1 MNKKFSTLVAS
12 MLLATT
18 VGTSYAQTQTVYT
31 KATAPSLEA
40 VSKVTDGRAYQ
51 LSDGYNVLVMQKVK
65 DLQGGGFHYELA
77 FVPYFQANIG
87 ESLWT
92 VEKDSNVDK
101 SRTAFI
107 FRNLAHHLTLSFDP
121 AKAQDYKGGARTASH
136 LGGKDVSWTWMLDEA
151 GENLTIARTPETYIH
166 ADSIMTLLPASD
178 GSGKVAAVKYATK
191 DVQERVD
198 FFRIK
203 PVVAGPVWLSKYD
216 LNSKLQTQAD
226 DKVAFAFAKG
236 VSDGMPNKWV
246 EQEYEAVD
254 PKPGTLSYGEVADAY
269 EAYEKAYAVYE
280 SKVKLVDAA
289 LEALN
294 DQKEDYAVTAKM
306 LKEEK
311 GNYNEL
317 VKQLQEI
324 SVSLRGHR
332 YDLEDLNKR
341 LQSIDESI
349 KNNANINDDLKKKIE
364 DLHTTLVH
372 AVDALEEAQALVDT
386 RNDEL
391 SAANEEVMA
400 ATEAWSVALSKKNV
414 AYQKDLLAKKYFDAV
429 KTNTDNKF
437 DLVTLSLFNTVYLD
451 DTKSWND
458 FFALVD
464 IATESD
470 KELFFELAK
479 ELYDNA
485 KTAGIDET
493 VAITSDINDV
503 NTGLGKVTN
512 DYVTSVNDTYK
523 VTEQDAEDA
532 DSELE
537 KCTVAVNES
546 VANKAD
552 AEEALKT
559 AKAKEEKARTE
570 YITVRNSIIHNNEL
584 DKDLLALLNKLEDQ
598 KSELEVTI
606 SDEESKEATL
616 RKSCTTSIDRIL
628 ALSQDLEFDK
638 GDVIYHMHKWALADR
653 AAAKAARTAQGL
665 YAVYANLNAV
675 KTPYWLSLKA
685 DNGQYLMVDTAYL
698 SDEVAGQN
706 HLTFNTREYKKF
718 ENPNAPLAAR
728 DINGRFNFRFLYF
741 PTQDSLRIE
750 ADGYNQKD
758 VTTTY
763 WKDRAD
769 SEIRYKASYA
779 PGFEQN
785 LVKVAV
791 LGNHRE
797 VTVGSSEYIKRPNAL
812 EWTINDRIGLSLAG
826 PVNVINV
833 PAGLYYL
840 DIVKANTQENGARL
854 MLDVDNYS
862 LTKVTPADQGK
873 MDFAHLPAAK
883 WYVEATPTDFGGY
896 PNIYNMET
904 GEKLNLGAYTVE
916 EKDGKY
922 YVTISQYI
930 YQGSVEEKNDTFVL
944 SVAPESEEGYYR
956 TATGDPRAL
965 FTLGYLNISSGLNVE
980 VGNKTINNDSVL
992 VVSADSEDKF
1002 RLHRIGD
1009 NKEYGYGNS
1018 LERGLYQI
1026 SLYNPNKLNQHN
1038 KYVQITNVDGTE
1050 MMVVSNAA
1058 SATNFY
1064 LKEVND
1070 VDGTHYYA
1078 LINAAWDKKAGV
1090 VDATGLIKAEDIT
1103 AETRTSAFALV
1114 VDSTRYY
1121 REFTKEELGE
1131 KNILKFYRTRSTDKE
1146 YLYASE
1152 AAELNLL
1159 AVEGKGDNAEALA
1172 EMTVIPT
1179 TETGVL
1185 MPQYFIARNVT
1196 EQKGSVKW
1204 CGEDHTSLADSL
1216 SCDHTHVTP
1225 DTLFG
1230 NFLVNLKIDAKY
1242 NKYNRENK
1250 YTRLAFLKGY
1260 VVKEEGTMPGT
1271 GNYTKLFVDGKQVTI
1286 AENKHNA
1293 AKFEFRLIND
1303 DEAQD
1308 FLIESES
1315 WKNDNAFAGAARPM
1329 TEGGWLKVQNGVPV
1343 IVKDNFENFDASS
1356 ADIYNVE
1363 SSEGS
1368 SVANE
1373 DITTSTIA
1381 VIGGNGTVTVKG
1393 AEGKKVVINNVL
1405 GQVVVN
1411 TVITSSEATIA
1422 VPAGVVYVTVE
1433 GEAAVPAIVK

>member
-1 MNKKFSTLVAS
+1 MNKKFSTLVAG

-18 VGTSYAQTQTVYT
+18 VGTGYAQTQDVYT
-31 KATAPSLEA
+31 KATAPSIEA

-77 FVPYFQANIG
+77 FIPYFQANIG

-121 AKAQDYKGGARTASH
+121 AKAQDYKGGVRTASH

-236 VSDGMPNKWV
+236 VSEGMPNKWV

-254 PKPGTLSYGEVADAY
+254 AKPGTLSYGEVTDAY

-280 SKVKLVDAA
+280 AKVKQVDAA

-294 DQKEDYAVTAKM
+294 SQKEDYAVTAKM
-306 LKEEK
+306 LKDEQ
-311 GNYNEL
+311 GNYNDL
-317 VKQLQEI
+317 VKQLQTV
-324 SVSLRGHR
+324 SVSLRGHQ
-332 YDLEDLNKR
+332 YELKDLNKR
-341 LQSIDESI
+341 LQSIEESI
-349 KNNANINDDLKKKIE
+349 KNNANINDEQKKKIE
-364 DLHTTLVH
+364 GLHTDLVH
-372 AVDALEEAQALVDT
+372 AVDALEEAQALVNT
-386 RNDEL
+386 RNDEYD
-391 SAANEEVMA
+391 AANRDVMA
-400 ATEAWSVALSKKNV
+400 ATEAWSLALSEKNV
-414 AYQKDLLAKKYFDAV
+414 AYQKDELAKTYYSTV
-429 KTNTDNKF
+429 KSTSSLNS
-437 DLVTLSLFNTVYLD
+437 VELSLFNTAYLD
-451 DTKSWND
+451 DTKAWND
-458 FFALVD
+458 FLAIVG
-464 IATESD
+464 ITTESD
-470 KELFFELAK
+470 RELFLEFAK
-479 ELYDNA
+479 GLYDSAMN
-485 KTAGIDET
+485 AGIQ
-493 VAITSDINDV
+493 ATSSIRSNINSTDA
-503 NTGLGKVTN
+503 GLGKVTN
-512 DYVTSVNDTYK
+512 DYVTSINEAYEAA
-523 VTEQDAEDA
+523 EQKAEDA
-532 DSELE
+532 DTELV
-537 KCTVAVNES
+537 KCTTAVNES
-546 VANKAD
+546 VAKKAE
-552 AEEALKT
+552 AEEALKEAKT
-559 AKAKEEKARTE
+559 AESKARTA
-570 YITVRNSIIHNNEL
+570 YITVKNSIIHNNEL
-584 DKDLLALLNKLEDQ
+584 DKDLLALLNRLEDQ
-598 KSELEVTI
+598 KSELEATI
-606 SDEESKEATL
+606 AEEESQEATL
-616 RKSCTTSIDRIL
+616 RKACTTSIDRIL

-665 YAVYANLNAV
+665 YAVYTNLNAV

-685 DNGQYLMVDTAYL
+685 DNGKYLMVDTAYL

-758 VTTTY
+758 VTTAN
-763 WKDRAD
+763 WKDRDD
-769 SEIRYKASYA
+769 SEIRYRASFA

-791 LGNHRE
+791 LGKHRE

-854 MLDVDNYS
+854 MLDVDGYS

-873 MDFAHLPAAK
+873 MDFAHMPAAK
-883 WYVEATPTDFGGY
+883 WYVGSTPTDFGGY

-930 YQGSVEEKNDTFVL
+930 YQGYVEEKNDTFVL

-956 TATGDPRAL
+956 TATEDPRAL
-965 FTLGYLNISSGLNVE
+965 FTLNYLNISSGLNVE
-980 VGNKTINNDSVL
+980 VGDKTINNDSVL
-992 VVSADSEDKF
+992 VVSANSVDKF
-1002 RLHRIGD
+1002 RLHRVG
-1009 NKEYGYGNS
+1009 NNQEYGYGNS

-1026 SLYNPNKLNQHN
+1026 SLYNPNKLNKHN

-1050 MMVVSNAA
+1050 MMVVSDAA

-1078 LINAAWDKKAGV
+1078 LIDAAWDKKAGV

-1103 AETRTSAFALV
+1103 AETRTSSFALV

-1121 REFTKEELGE
+1121 REFTKDELGE
-1131 KNILKFYRTRSTDKE
+1131 KNMLKFYRTRSTDKE

-1152 AAELNLL
+1152 ATDLNLL
-1159 AVEGKGDNAEALA
+1159 AVEGKGDNADALA

-1179 TETGVL
+1179 TEAGVL
-1185 MPQYFIARNVT
+1185 MPQYFIGRNVT

-1204 CGEDHTSLADSL
+1204 CGEDHASLADSL
-1216 SCDHTHVTP
+1216 ACVHTHVTP
-1225 DTLFG
+1225 DTIFG

-1242 NKYNRENK
+1242 NKYDWENK

-1381 VIGGNGTVTVKG
+1381 VIGGKGTVTVKG

-1433 GEAAVPAIVK
+1433 GETAVPAIVK

>member
-1 MNKKFSTLVAS
+1 MNKKFSTLVAG

-18 VGTSYAQTQTVYT
+18 VGTGYAQTQDVYT
-31 KATAPSLEA
+31 KATAPSIEA

-77 FVPYFQANIG
+77 FIPYFQANIG

-121 AKAQDYKGGARTASH
+121 AKAQDYKGGVRTASH

-236 VSDGMPNKWV
+236 VSEGMPNKWV

-254 PKPGTLSYGEVADAY
+254 AKPGTLSYGEVADAY

-280 SKVKLVDAA
+280 AKVKQVDAA

-294 DQKEDYAVTAKM
+294 SQKEDYAVTAKM
-306 LKEEK
+306 LRDEQ
-311 GNYNEL
+311 GNYNDL
-317 VKQLQEI
+317 VKQLQTV
-324 SVSLRGHR
+324 SVSLRGHQ
-332 YDLEDLNKR
+332 YELKDLNKR
-341 LQSIDESI
+341 LQSIEESI
-349 KNNANINDDLKKKIE
+349 KNNANINDEQKKKIE
-364 DLHTTLVH
+364 GLHTDLVH
-372 AVDALEEAQALVDT
+372 AVDALEEAQALVNT
-386 RNDEL
+386 RNDEYD
-391 SAANEEVMA
+391 AANRDVMA
-400 ATEAWSVALSKKNV
+400 ATEAWSLALSEKNV
-414 AYQKDLLAKKYFDAV
+414 AYQKDELAKTYYSTV
-429 KTNTDNKF
+429 KSTSSLNSVK
-437 DLVTLSLFNTVYLD
+437 LSLFNTAYLD
-451 DTKSWND
+451 DTKAWND
-458 FFALVD
+458 FLAIVG
-464 IATESD
+464 ITTESD
-470 KELFFELAK
+470 RELFLEFAK
-479 ELYDNA
+479 GLYDRAMN
-485 KTAGIDET
+485 AGIQ
-493 VAITSDINDV
+493 ATSSIRSNINSTDA
-503 NTGLGKVTN
+503 GLGKVTN
-512 DYVTSVNDTYK
+512 DYVTSINEAYEAAEQKAEEADT
-523 VTEQDAEDA
+523 
-532 DSELE
+532 ELVE
-537 KCTVAVNES
+537 CTTAVNES
-546 VANKAD
+546 VAKKAE
-552 AEEALKT
+552 AEEALKEAKT
-559 AKAKEEKARTE
+559 AESKARTA
-570 YITVRNSIIHNNEL
+570 YITVKNSIIHNNEL
-584 DKDLLALLNKLEDQ
+584 DKDLLALLNRLEGQ
-598 KSELEVTI
+598 KSELEATI
-606 SDEESKEATL
+606 AEEESQEATL
-616 RKSCTTSIDRIL
+616 RKACTNSIDRIL

-665 YAVYANLNAV
+665 YAVYTNLNAV

-758 VTTTY
+758 VTTAN
-763 WKDRAD
+763 WKDRDD
-769 SEIRYKASYA
+769 SEIRYRASFA

-791 LGNHRE
+791 LGKHRE

-854 MLDVDNYS
+854 MLDVDGYS

-873 MDFAHLPAAK
+873 MDFTHMPAAK
-883 WYVEATPTDFGGY
+883 WYVGSTPTDFGGY

-930 YQGSVEEKNDTFVL
+930 YQGYVEEKNDTFVL

-956 TATGDPRAL
+956 TATEDPRAL
-965 FTLGYLNISSGLNVE
+965 FTLNYLNISSGLNVE
-980 VGNKTINNDSVL
+980 VGDKTINNDSVL
-992 VVSADSEDKF
+992 VVSANSEDKF
-1002 RLHRIGD
+1002 RLHRVG
-1009 NKEYGYGNS
+1009 NNQEYGYGNS

-1026 SLYNPNKLNQHN
+1026 SLYNPNKLNKHN

-1050 MMVVSNAA
+1050 MMVVSDAA

-1078 LINAAWDKKAGV
+1078 LIDAAWDKKAGV

-1103 AETRTSAFALV
+1103 AETRTSSFALV

-1121 REFTKEELGE
+1121 REFTKDELGE
-1131 KNILKFYRTRSTDKE
+1131 KNMLKFYRTRSTDKE

-1152 AAELNLL
+1152 ATDLNLL
-1159 AVEGKGDNAEALA
+1159 AVEGKGDNADALA

-1179 TETGVL
+1179 TEAGVL
-1185 MPQYFIARNVT
+1185 MPQYFIGRNVT

-1204 CGEDHTSLADSL
+1204 CGEDHASLADSL
-1216 SCDHTHVTP
+1216 ACVHTHVTP
-1225 DTLFG
+1225 DTIFG

-1242 NKYNRENK
+1242 NKYDWENK

-1315 WKNDNAFAGAARPM
+1315 WKNDNAFAGAVRPM

-1381 VIGGNGTVTVKG
+1381 VIGGKGTVTVKG

>member
-121 AKAQDYKGGARTASH
+121 AKAQDYKGGAWTASH

-280 SKVKLVDAA
+280 AKVKLVDAA

-306 LKEEK
+306 LKDEQA
-311 GNYNEL
+311 NYNDL
-317 VKQLQEI
+317 VKQLQTVN
-324 SVSLRGHR
+324 VSLRGHQ
-332 YDLEDLNKR
+332 YDLKDLTKR
-341 LQSIDESI
+341 LQSIEESI
-349 KNNANINDDLKKKIE
+349 KNNAKISDAEKQKIE
-364 DLHTTLVH
+364 GLLRDLVH
-372 AVDALEEAQALVDT
+372 AEDALSDAKEVVSNYET
-386 RNDEL
+386 EL
-391 SAANEEVMA
+391 MTAKGGVLD
-400 ATEAWSVALSKKNV
+400 ATTDVQTASTEQSVAVQKKN
-414 AYQKDLLAKKYFDAV
+414 LADAF
-429 KTNTDNKF
+429 KGLQDADNVDIAALTF
-437 DLVTLSLFNTVYLD
+437 DLFNKEYLD
-451 DTKSWND
+451 DSKAWNTI
-458 FFALVD
+458 FAA
-464 IATESD
+464 ATIESESD
-470 KELFFELAK
+470 KELFMSFAK
-479 ELYDNA
+479 ELYAKVIADNA
-485 KTAGIDET
+485 GADAWTLNQTECKTVTANYITDVVDEALT
-493 VAITSDINDV
+493 QAEAALADAKQT
-503 NTGLGKVTN
+503 LQ
-512 DYVTSVNDTYK
+512 
-523 VTEQDAEDA
+523 EAEDKVA
-532 DSELE
+532 KLE
-537 KCTVAVNES
+537 TK
-546 VANKAD
+546 KAD
-552 AEEALKT
+552 AEENLEAVKT
-559 AKAKEEKARTE
+559 AESKARTA
-570 YITVRNSIIHNNEL
+570 YITVKNNIIHSDEL
-584 DKDLLALLNKLEDQ
+584 DKDLLALQNHLEEQ
-598 KSELEVTI
+598 KSELVATI
-606 SDEESKEATL
+606 EKEENEEATL

-653 AAAKAARTAQGL
+653 VAAKAARTAQGL

-685 DNGQYLMVDTAYL
+685 DDGKYLMVDTAYL
-698 SDEVAGQN
+698 SEEVAGIN

-812 EWTINDRIGLSLAG
+812 QLTINDRIGLSLAG

-833 PAGLYYL
+833 PTGLYYL

-1242 NKYNRENK
+1242 NKYNWENK

-1315 WKNDNAFAGAARPM
+1315 WMNDNAFAGNARPM

-1373 DITTSTIA
+1373 DITTSTITVIASNGA
-1381 VIGGNGTVTVKG
+1381 VIVKG

-1405 GQVVVN
+1405 GQTIAN
-1411 TVITSSEATIA
+1411 TVVTSSEATIA
-1422 VPAGVVYVTVE
+1422 VPAGVVYVKVE

>member
-1 MNKKFSTLVAS
+1 MNKKFSTLVAG

-18 VGTSYAQTQTVYT
+18 VGTGYAQTQDVYT
-31 KATAPSLEA
+31 KATAPSIEA

-77 FVPYFQANIG
+77 FIPYFQANIG

-121 AKAQDYKGGARTASH
+121 AKAQDYKGGVRTASH

-236 VSDGMPNKWV
+236 VSEGMPNKWV

-254 PKPGTLSYGEVADAY
+254 AKPGTLSYGEVADAY

-280 SKVKLVDAA
+280 AKVKQVDAA

-294 DQKEDYAVTAKM
+294 SQKEDYAVTAKM
-306 LKEEK
+306 LKDEQ
-311 GNYNEL
+311 GNYNDL
-317 VKQLQEI
+317 VKQLQTV
-324 SVSLRGHR
+324 SVSLRGHQ
-332 YDLEDLNKR
+332 YELKDLNKK
-341 LQSIDESI
+341 LQSIEESI
-349 KNNANINDDLKKKIE
+349 KNNANINDEQKKKIE
-364 DLHTTLVH
+364 GLHTDLVH
-372 AVDALEEAQALVDT
+372 AVDALEEAQALVNT
-386 RNDEL
+386 RNDEYD
-391 SAANEEVMA
+391 AANRDVMA
-400 ATEAWSVALSKKNV
+400 ATEAWSLALSKKNV
-414 AYQKDLLAKKYFDAV
+414 AYQKDELAKTYYSTV
-429 KTNTDNKF
+429 KSTSSLNS
-437 DLVTLSLFNTVYLD
+437 VELSLFNTAYLD
-451 DTKSWND
+451 DTKAWND
-458 FFALVD
+458 FLAIVG
-464 IATESD
+464 ITTESD
-470 KELFFELAK
+470 RELFLEFAK
-479 ELYDNA
+479 GLYDSAMN
-485 KTAGIDET
+485 AGIQ
-493 VAITSDINDV
+493 ATSSIRSNINSTDA
-503 NTGLGKVTN
+503 GLGKVTN
-512 DYVTSVNDTYK
+512 DYVTSINEAYEAA
-523 VTEQDAEDA
+523 EQKAEDA
-532 DSELE
+532 DTELV
-537 KCTVAVNES
+537 KCTTAVNES
-546 VANKAD
+546 VAKKAE
-552 AEEALKT
+552 AEEALKEAKT
-559 AKAKEEKARTE
+559 AESKARTA
-570 YITVRNSIIHNNEL
+570 YITVKNSIIHNNEL
-584 DKDLLALLNKLEDQ
+584 DKDLLALLNRLEDQ
-598 KSELEVTI
+598 KSELEATI
-606 SDEESKEATL
+606 AEEESQEATL
-616 RKSCTTSIDRIL
+616 RKACTTSIDRIL

-665 YAVYANLNAV
+665 YAVYTNLNAV

-685 DNGQYLMVDTAYL
+685 DNGKYLMVDTAYL

-758 VTTTY
+758 VTTAN
-763 WKDRAD
+763 WKDRDD
-769 SEIRYKASYA
+769 SEIRYRASFA

-791 LGNHRE
+791 LGKHRE

-854 MLDVDNYS
+854 MLDVDGYS

-873 MDFAHLPAAK
+873 MDFTHMPAAK
-883 WYVEATPTDFGGY
+883 WYVGSTPTDFGGY

-922 YVTISQYI
+922 YVTIRQYI
-930 YQGSVEEKNDTFVL
+930 YQGYVEEKNDTFVL

-956 TATGDPRAL
+956 TATEDPRAL
-965 FTLGYLNISSGLNVE
+965 FTLNYLNISSGLNVE
-980 VGNKTINNDSVL
+980 VGDKTINNDSVL
-992 VVSADSEDKF
+992 VVSANSVDKF
-1002 RLHRIGD
+1002 RLHRVG
-1009 NKEYGYGNS
+1009 NNQEYGYGNS

-1026 SLYNPNKLNQHN
+1026 SLYNPNKLNKHN

-1050 MMVVSNAA
+1050 MMVVSDAA

-1078 LINAAWDKKAGV
+1078 LIDAAWDKKAGV

-1103 AETRTSAFALV
+1103 AETRTSSFALV

-1121 REFTKEELGE
+1121 REFTKDELGE
-1131 KNILKFYRTRSTDKE
+1131 KNMLKFYRTRSTDKE

-1152 AAELNLL
+1152 ATDLNLL
-1159 AVEGKGDNAEALA
+1159 AVEGKGDNADALA

-1185 MPQYFIARNVT
+1185 MPQYFIGRNVT

-1204 CGEDHTSLADSL
+1204 CGEDHASLADSL
-1216 SCDHTHVTP
+1216 ACVHTHVTP
-1225 DTLFG
+1225 DTIFG

-1242 NKYNRENK
+1242 NKYDWENK

-1381 VIGGNGTVTVKG
+1381 VIGGKGTVTVKG

-1433 GEAAVPAIVK
+1433 GETAVPAIVK

>member
-280 SKVKLVDAA
+280 AKVKLVDAA

-306 LKEEK
+306 LKDEQA
-311 GNYNEL
+311 NYNDL
-317 VKQLQEI
+317 VKQLQTV
-324 SVSLRGHR
+324 SVSLRGHQ
-332 YDLEDLNKR
+332 YDLKDLTKR
-341 LQSIDESI
+341 LQSIEESI
-349 KNNANINDDLKKKIE
+349 KNNAKISDAEKQKIE
-364 DLHTTLVH
+364 KLLRDLVH
-372 AVDALEEAQALVDT
+372 AEDALSDA
-386 RNDEL
+386 
-391 SAANEEVMA
+391 EEVVSNYEAELMTAKGKVLEVTTDVQA
-400 ATEAWSVALSKKNV
+400 ASTEQSVAEQKK
-414 AYQKDLLAKKYFDAV
+414 KLADAF
-429 KTNTDNKF
+429 KGLQDADNADIKALTF
-437 DLVTLSLFNTVYLD
+437 DLFNKEYLD
-451 DTKSWND
+451 DSKAWNTI
-458 FFALVD
+458 FAA
-464 IATESD
+464 ATIESESD
-470 KELFFELAK
+470 KELFMSFAK
-479 ELYDNA
+479 ELYAKVIADNA
-485 KTAGIDET
+485 GADAWTLNQTVCKTVTANYITDVVDEALT
-493 VAITSDINDV
+493 QADAALAENKQVLQEAENKVA
-503 NTGLGKVTN
+503 
-512 DYVTSVNDTYK
+512 
-523 VTEQDAEDA
+523 
-532 DSELE
+532 ELE
-537 KCTVAVNES
+537 TK
-546 VANKAD
+546 KAD
-552 AEEALKT
+552 AEEALEAAKT
-559 AKAKEEKARTE
+559 TESKARTA
-570 YITVRNSIIHNNEL
+570 YITVKNNIIHSDEL
-584 DKDLLALLNKLEDQ
+584 DKDLLALQNRLEEQ
-598 KSELEVTI
+598 KSELVATI
-606 SDEESKEATL
+606 EKEENEEATL

-812 EWTINDRIGLSLAG
+812 QLTINDRIGLSLAG

-965 FTLGYLNISSGLNVE
+965 FISSGLNVE

-1159 AVEGKGDNAEALA
+1159 AVEGKGDNADALA

-1242 NKYNRENK
+1242 NKYNWENK

-1315 WKNDNAFAGAARPM
+1315 WMNDNAFAGNARPM

-1405 GQVVVN
+1405 GQVVIN

>member
-1 MNKKFSTLVAS
+1 MNKKFSTLVAG

-18 VGTSYAQTQTVYT
+18 VGTGYAQTQDVYT
-31 KATAPSLEA
+31 KATAPSIEA

-77 FVPYFQANIG
+77 FIPYFQANIG

-121 AKAQDYKGGARTASH
+121 AKAQDYKGGVRTASH

-236 VSDGMPNKWV
+236 VSEGMPNKWV

-254 PKPGTLSYGEVADAY
+254 AKPGTLSYGEVADAY

-280 SKVKLVDAA
+280 AKVKQVDAA

-294 DQKEDYAVTAKM
+294 SQKEDYAVTAKM
-306 LKEEK
+306 LKDEQ
-311 GNYNEL
+311 GNYNDL
-317 VKQLQEI
+317 VKQLQTV
-324 SVSLRGHR
+324 SVSLRGHQ
-332 YDLEDLNKR
+332 YELKDLNKR
-341 LQSIDESI
+341 LQSIEESI
-349 KNNANINDDLKKKIE
+349 KNNANINDEQKKKIE
-364 DLHTTLVH
+364 GLHTDLVH
-372 AVDALEEAQALVDT
+372 AVDALEEAQALVNT
-386 RNDEL
+386 RNDEYD
-391 SAANEEVMA
+391 AANRDVMA
-400 ATEAWSVALSKKNV
+400 ATEAWSLALSEKNV
-414 AYQKDLLAKKYFDAV
+414 AYQKDELAKTYYSTV
-429 KTNTDNKF
+429 KSTSSLNSVK
-437 DLVTLSLFNTVYLD
+437 LSLFNTAYLD
-451 DTKSWND
+451 DTKAWND
-458 FFALVD
+458 FLAIVG
-464 IATESD
+464 ITTESD
-470 KELFFELAK
+470 RELFLEFAK
-479 ELYDNA
+479 GLYDRAMN
-485 KTAGIDET
+485 AGIQ
-493 VAITSDINDV
+493 ATSSIRSNINSTDA
-503 NTGLGKVTN
+503 GLGKVTN
-512 DYVTSVNDTYK
+512 DYVTSINEAYEAAEQKAEEADT
-523 VTEQDAEDA
+523 
-532 DSELE
+532 ELVE
-537 KCTVAVNES
+537 CTTAVNES
-546 VANKAD
+546 VAKKAE
-552 AEEALKT
+552 AEEALKEAKT
-559 AKAKEEKARTE
+559 AESKARTA
-570 YITVRNSIIHNNEL
+570 YITVKNSIIHNNEL
-584 DKDLLALLNKLEDQ
+584 DKDLLALLNRLEGQ
-598 KSELEVTI
+598 KSELEATI
-606 SDEESKEATL
+606 AEEESQEATL
-616 RKSCTTSIDRIL
+616 RKACTNSIDRIL

-665 YAVYANLNAV
+665 YAVYTNLNAV

-758 VTTTY
+758 VTTAN
-763 WKDRAD
+763 WKDRDD
-769 SEIRYKASYA
+769 SEIRYRASFA

-791 LGNHRE
+791 LGKHRE

-854 MLDVDNYS
+854 MLDVDGYS

-873 MDFAHLPAAK
+873 MDFAHMPAAK
-883 WYVEATPTDFGGY
+883 WYVGSTPTDFGGY

-930 YQGSVEEKNDTFVL
+930 YQGYVEEKNDTFVL

-956 TATGDPRAL
+956 TATEDPRAL
-965 FTLGYLNISSGLNVE
+965 FTLNYLNISSGLNVE
-980 VGNKTINNDSVL
+980 VGDKTINNDSVL
-992 VVSADSEDKF
+992 VVSANSVDKF
-1002 RLHRIGD
+1002 RLHRVG
-1009 NKEYGYGNS
+1009 NNREYGYGNS

-1026 SLYNPNKLNQHN
+1026 SLYNPNKLNKHN

-1050 MMVVSNAA
+1050 MMVVSDAA

-1078 LINAAWDKKAGV
+1078 LIDAAWDKKAGV

-1103 AETRTSAFALV
+1103 AETRTSSFALV

-1121 REFTKEELGE
+1121 REFTKDELGE
-1131 KNILKFYRTRSTDKE
+1131 KNMLKFYRTRSTDKE

-1152 AAELNLL
+1152 ATDLNLL
-1159 AVEGKGDNAEALA
+1159 AVEGKGDNADALA

-1185 MPQYFIARNVT
+1185 MPQYFIGRNVT

-1204 CGEDHTSLADSL
+1204 CGEDHASLADSL
-1216 SCDHTHVTP
+1216 ACVHTHVTP
-1225 DTLFG
+1225 DTIFG

-1242 NKYNRENK
+1242 NKYDWENK

-1381 VIGGNGTVTVKG
+1381 VIGGKGKVTVKG

-1433 GEAAVPAIVK
+1433 GETAVPAIVK

>member
-1 MNKKFSTLVAS
+1 MNKKFSTLVAG

-18 VGTSYAQTQTVYT
+18 VGTGYAQTQDVYT
-31 KATAPSLEA
+31 KATAPSIEA

-77 FVPYFQANIG
+77 FIPYFQANIG

-121 AKAQDYKGGARTASH
+121 AKAQDYKGGVRTASH

-236 VSDGMPNKWV
+236 VSEGMPNKWV

-254 PKPGTLSYGEVADAY
+254 AKPGTLSYGEVADAY

-280 SKVKLVDAA
+280 AKVKQVDAA

-294 DQKEDYAVTAKM
+294 SQKEDYAVTAKM
-306 LKEEK
+306 LKDEQ
-311 GNYNEL
+311 GNYNDL
-317 VKQLQEI
+317 VKQLQTV
-324 SVSLRGHR
+324 SVSLRGHQ
-332 YDLEDLNKR
+332 YELKDLNKR
-341 LQSIDESI
+341 LQSIEESI
-349 KNNANINDDLKKKIE
+349 KNNANINDEQKKKIE
-364 DLHTTLVH
+364 GLHTDLVH
-372 AVDALEEAQALVDT
+372 AVDALEEAQALVNT
-386 RNDEL
+386 RNDEYD
-391 SAANEEVMA
+391 AANRDVMA
-400 ATEAWSVALSKKNV
+400 ATEAWSLALSEKNV
-414 AYQKDLLAKKYFDAV
+414 AYQKDELAKTYYSTV
-429 KTNTDNKF
+429 KSTSSLNSVK
-437 DLVTLSLFNTVYLD
+437 LSLFNTAYLD
-451 DTKSWND
+451 DTKAWND
-458 FFALVD
+458 FLAIVG
-464 IATESD
+464 ITTESD
-470 KELFFELAK
+470 RELFLEFAK
-479 ELYDNA
+479 GLYDRAMN
-485 KTAGIDET
+485 AGIQ
-493 VAITSDINDV
+493 ATSSIRSNINSTDA
-503 NTGLGKVTN
+503 GLGKVTN
-512 DYVTSVNDTYK
+512 DYVTSINEAYEAAEQKAEEADT
-523 VTEQDAEDA
+523 
-532 DSELE
+532 ELVE
-537 KCTVAVNES
+537 CTTAVNES
-546 VANKAD
+546 VAKKAE
-552 AEEALKT
+552 AEEALKEAKT
-559 AKAKEEKARTE
+559 AESKARTA
-570 YITVRNSIIHNNEL
+570 YITVKNSIIHNNEL
-584 DKDLLALLNKLEDQ
+584 DKDLLALLNRLEGQ
-598 KSELEVTI
+598 KSELEATI
-606 SDEESKEATL
+606 AEEESQEATL
-616 RKSCTTSIDRIL
+616 RKACTNSIDRIL

-665 YAVYANLNAV
+665 YAVYTNLNAV

-758 VTTTY
+758 VTTAN
-763 WKDRAD
+763 WKDRDD
-769 SEIRYKASYA
+769 SEIRYRASFA

-791 LGNHRE
+791 LGKHRE

-812 EWTINDRIGLSLAG
+812 QWTINDRIGLSLAG

-854 MLDVDNYS
+854 MLDVDGYS

-873 MDFAHLPAAK
+873 MDFAHMPAAK
-883 WYVEATPTDFGGY
+883 WYVGSTPTDFGGY

-930 YQGSVEEKNDTFVL
+930 YQGYVEEKNDTFVL

-956 TATGDPRAL
+956 TATEDPRAL
-965 FTLGYLNISSGLNVE
+965 FTLNYLNISSGLNVE
-980 VGNKTINNDSVL
+980 VGDMPINNDYVL
-992 VVSADSEDKF
+992 VVSANSVDKF
-1002 RLHRIGD
+1002 RLHRVG
-1009 NKEYGYGNS
+1009 NNREYGYGNS

-1026 SLYNPNKLNQHN
+1026 SLYNPNKLNKHN

-1050 MMVVSNAA
+1050 MMVVSDAA

-1078 LINAAWDKKAGV
+1078 LIDAAWDKKAGV

-1103 AETRTSAFALV
+1103 AETRTSSFALV

-1121 REFTKEELGE
+1121 REFTKDELGE
-1131 KNILKFYRTRSTDKE
+1131 KNMLKFYRTRSTDKE

-1152 AAELNLL
+1152 ATDLNLL
-1159 AVEGKGDNAEALA
+1159 AVEGKGDNADALA

-1185 MPQYFIARNVT
+1185 MPQYFIGRNVT

-1204 CGEDHTSLADSL
+1204 CGEDHASLADSL
-1216 SCDHTHVTP
+1216 ACVHTHVTP
-1225 DTLFG
+1225 DTIFG

-1242 NKYNRENK
+1242 NKYDWENK

-1381 VIGGNGTVTVKG
+1381 VIGGKGTVTVKG

-1433 GEAAVPAIVK
+1433 GETAVPAIVK

>member
-1 MNKKFSTLVAS
+1 MNKKFSTLVAG

-18 VGTSYAQTQTVYT
+18 VGTGYAQTQDVYT
-31 KATAPSLEA
+31 KATAPSIEA

-77 FVPYFQANIG
+77 FIPYFQANIG

-121 AKAQDYKGGARTASH
+121 AKAQDYKGGVRTASH

-236 VSDGMPNKWV
+236 VSEGMPNKWV

-254 PKPGTLSYGEVADAY
+254 AKPGTLSYGEVADAY

-280 SKVKLVDAA
+280 AKVKQVDAA

-294 DQKEDYAVTAKM
+294 SQKEDYAVTAKM
-306 LKEEK
+306 LKDEQ
-311 GNYNEL
+311 GNYNDL
-317 VKQLQEI
+317 VKQLQTV
-324 SVSLRGHR
+324 SVSLRGHQ
-332 YDLEDLNKR
+332 YELKDLNKR
-341 LQSIDESI
+341 LQSIEESI
-349 KNNANINDDLKKKIE
+349 KNNANINDEQKKKIE
-364 DLHTTLVH
+364 GLHTDLVH
-372 AVDALEEAQALVDT
+372 AVDALEEAQALVNT
-386 RNDEL
+386 RNDEYD
-391 SAANEEVMA
+391 AANRDVMA
-400 ATEAWSVALSKKNV
+400 ATEAWSLALSEKNV
-414 AYQKDLLAKKYFDAV
+414 AYQKDELAKTYYSTV
-429 KTNTDNKF
+429 KSTSSLNSVK
-437 DLVTLSLFNTVYLD
+437 LSLFNTAYLD
-451 DTKSWND
+451 DTKAWND
-458 FFALVD
+458 FLAIVG
-464 IATESD
+464 ITTESD
-470 KELFFELAK
+470 RELFLEFAK
-479 ELYDNA
+479 GLYDRAMN
-485 KTAGIDET
+485 AGIQ
-493 VAITSDINDV
+493 ATSSIRSNINSTDA
-503 NTGLGKVTN
+503 GLGKVTN
-512 DYVTSVNDTYK
+512 DYVTSINEAYEAAEQKAEEADT
-523 VTEQDAEDA
+523 
-532 DSELE
+532 ELVE
-537 KCTVAVNES
+537 CTTAVNES
-546 VANKAD
+546 VAKKAE
-552 AEEALKT
+552 AEEALKEAKT
-559 AKAKEEKARTE
+559 AESKARTA
-570 YITVRNSIIHNNEL
+570 YITVKNSIIHNNEL
-584 DKDLLALLNKLEDQ
+584 DKDLLALLNRLEGQ
-598 KSELEVTI
+598 KSELEATI
-606 SDEESKEATL
+606 AEEESQEATL
-616 RKSCTTSIDRIL
+616 RKACTNSIDRIL

-665 YAVYANLNAV
+665 YAVYTNLNAV

-758 VTTTY
+758 VTTAN
-763 WKDRAD
+763 WKDRDD
-769 SEIRYKASYA
+769 SEIRYRASFA

-791 LGNHRE
+791 LGKHRE

-854 MLDVDNYS
+854 MLDVDGYS

-873 MDFAHLPAAK
+873 MDFAHMPAAK
-883 WYVEATPTDFGGY
+883 WYVGSTPTDFGGY

-930 YQGSVEEKNDTFVL
+930 YQGYVEEKNDTFVL

-956 TATGDPRAL
+956 TATEDPRAL
-965 FTLGYLNISSGLNVE
+965 FTLNYLNISSGLNVE
-980 VGNKTINNDSVL
+980 VGDKTINNDSVL
-992 VVSADSEDKF
+992 VVSANSVDKF
-1002 RLHRIGD
+1002 RLHRVG
-1009 NKEYGYGNS
+1009 NNREYGYGNS

-1026 SLYNPNKLNQHN
+1026 SLYNPNKLNKHN

-1050 MMVVSNAA
+1050 MMVVSDAA

-1078 LINAAWDKKAGV
+1078 LIDAAWDKKAGV

-1103 AETRTSAFALV
+1103 AETRTSSFALV

-1121 REFTKEELGE
+1121 REFTKDELGE
-1131 KNILKFYRTRSTDKE
+1131 KNMLKFYRTRSTDKE

-1152 AAELNLL
+1152 ATDLNLL
-1159 AVEGKGDNAEALA
+1159 AVEGKGDNADALA

-1185 MPQYFIARNVT
+1185 MPQYFIGRNVT

-1204 CGEDHTSLADSL
+1204 CGEDHASLADSL
-1216 SCDHTHVTP
+1216 ACVHTHVTP
-1225 DTLFG
+1225 DTIFG

-1242 NKYNRENK
+1242 NKYDWENK

-1381 VIGGNGTVTVKG
+1381 VIGGKGTVTVKG

-1433 GEAAVPAIVK
+1433 GETAVPAIVK

>member
-1 MNKKFSTLVAS
+1 MNKKFSTLVAG

-18 VGTSYAQTQTVYT
+18 VGTGYAQTQDVYT
-31 KATAPSLEA
+31 KATAPSIEA

-121 AKAQDYKGGARTASH
+121 AKAQDYKGGAWTASH

-236 VSDGMPNKWV
+236 VSEGMPNKWV

-254 PKPGTLSYGEVADAY
+254 AKPGTLSYGEVADAY
-269 EAYEKAYAVYE
+269 AAYEKAYAVYE
-280 SKVKLVDAA
+280 AKVKQVDAA

-294 DQKEDYAVTAKM
+294 SQKEDYAVTAKM
-306 LKEEK
+306 LKDEQ
-311 GNYNEL
+311 GNYNDL
-317 VKQLQEI
+317 VKQLQTV
-324 SVSLRGHR
+324 SVSLRGHQ
-332 YDLEDLNKR
+332 YELKDLNKR
-341 LQSIDESI
+341 LQSIEESI
-349 KNNANINDDLKKKIE
+349 KNNANINDEQKKKIE
-364 DLHTTLVH
+364 GLHTDLVH
-372 AVDALEEAQALVDT
+372 AVDALEEAQALVNT
-386 RNDEL
+386 RNDEYD
-391 SAANEEVMA
+391 AANRDVMA
-400 ATEAWSVALSKKNV
+400 ATEAWSLALSKKNV
-414 AYQKDLLAKKYFDAV
+414 AYQKDELAKTYYSTV
-429 KTNTDNKF
+429 KSTNSLNSVK
-437 DLVTLSLFNTVYLD
+437 LSLFNTAYLD
-451 DTKSWND
+451 DTKAWND
-458 FFALVD
+458 FLAIVG
-464 IATESD
+464 ITTESD
-470 KELFFELAK
+470 RELFLEFAK
-479 ELYDNA
+479 GLYDSA
-485 KTAGIDET
+485 MDAGIQAT
-493 VAITSDINDV
+493 SSIRSDINSTDA
-503 NTGLGKVTN
+503 GLGKVTN
-512 DYVTSVNDTYK
+512 DYVTSINEAYEAAEQKAEEADT
-523 VTEQDAEDA
+523 ELAE
-532 DSELE
+532 
-537 KCTVAVNES
+537 CTTAVNES
-546 VANKAD
+546 VAKKAE
-552 AEEALKT
+552 AEEALKEAKT
-559 AKAKEEKARTE
+559 AESKARTA
-570 YITVRNSIIHNNEL
+570 YITVKNSIIHNNEL

-598 KSELEVTI
+598 KSELEATI
-606 SDEESKEATL
+606 AEEESQEATL
-616 RKSCTTSIDRIL
+616 RKACTNSIDRIL
-628 ALSQDLEFDK
+628 ALSQALEFDK

-665 YAVYANLNAV
+665 YAVYTNLNAV

-1078 LINAAWDKKAGV
+1078 LIDATWDKKAGV

-1185 MPQYFIARNVT
+1185 MPQYFIGRNVT

-1204 CGEDHTSLADSL
+1204 CGEDHASLADSL
-1216 SCDHTHVTP
+1216 ACVHTHVTP
-1225 DTLFG
+1225 DTIFG

-1242 NKYNRENK
+1242 NKYDWENK

-1373 DITTSTIA
+1373 DITTSTIT

-1405 GQVVVN
+1405 GQVVIN

>member
-1 MNKKFSTLVAS
+1 MNKKFSTLVAG

-18 VGTSYAQTQTVYT
+18 VGTGYAQTQDVYT
-31 KATAPSLEA
+31 KATAPSIEA

-121 AKAQDYKGGARTASH
+121 AKAQDYKGGAWTASH

-203 PVVAGPVWLSKYD
+203 PIVAGPVWLSKYD

-269 EAYEKAYAVYE
+269 EAYEKAYVVYE
-280 SKVKLVDAA
+280 AKVKLVDAA

-332 YDLEDLNKR
+332 YELGDLNKR

-391 SAANEEVMA
+391 STANEEVMT
-400 ATEAWSVALSKKNV
+400 ATEAWSLALSEKNV
-414 AYQKDLLAKKYFDAV
+414 AYQKNELAKTYFSTV
-429 KTNTDNKF
+429 KNETSLNSIQ
-437 DLVTLSLFNTVYLD
+437 LSLFNTAYLD
-451 DTKSWND
+451 DTKAWND
-458 FFALVD
+458 FLAIVD
-464 IATESD
+464 ITTESD
-470 KELFFELAK
+470 RELFLEFAK
-479 ELYDNA
+479 GLYESA
-485 KTAGIDET
+485 MTAGISAT
-493 VAITSDINDV
+493 TSIRSNINDT
-503 NTGLGKVTN
+503 NAGLGKVTN
-512 DYVTSVNDTYK
+512 DYVTSIDDLYEVATQNAKGAEAELTECTDAVNK
-523 VTEQDAEDA
+523 SVAKKAEAEDA
-532 DSELE
+532 LE
-537 KCTVAVNES
+537 VA
-546 VANKAD
+546 
-552 AEEALKT
+552 KT
-559 AKAKEEKARTE
+559 AEREVRTA
-570 YITVRNSIIHNNEL
+570 YLTVKNSIIHNNEL
-584 DKDLLALLNKLEDQ
+584 DKDLLALQNRLEEQ
-598 KSELEVTI
+598 KSELVATI
-606 SDEESKEATL
+606 EKEENEEATL

-653 AAAKAARTAQGL
+653 VAAKAARTAQGL

-685 DNGQYLMVDTAYL
+685 DDGKYLMVDTAYL
-698 SDEVAGQN
+698 SEEVAGIN

-812 EWTINDRIGLSLAG
+812 QLTINDRIGLSLAG

-854 MLDVDNYS
+854 MLDVDGHS

-1002 RLHRIGD
+1002 RLHRIGE

-1242 NKYNRENK
+1242 NKYNWENK

-1315 WKNDNAFAGAARPM
+1315 WMNDNAFAGNARPM

-1373 DITTSTIA
+1373 DITTSTITVIASNGA
-1381 VIGGNGTVTVKG
+1381 VIVKG

-1405 GQVVVN
+1405 GQTIAN
-1411 TVITSSEATIA
+1411 TVVTSSEATIA
-1422 VPAGVVYVTVE
+1422 VPAGVVYVKVE

>member
-1 MNKKFSTLVAS
+1 MNKKFSTLVAG

-18 VGTSYAQTQTVYT
+18 VGTGYAQTQDVYT
-31 KATAPSLEA
+31 KATAPSIEA

-77 FVPYFQANIG
+77 FIPYFQANIG

-121 AKAQDYKGGARTASH
+121 AKAQDYKGGVRTASH

-236 VSDGMPNKWV
+236 VSEGMPNKWV

-254 PKPGTLSYGEVADAY
+254 AKPGTLSYGEVADAY

-280 SKVKLVDAA
+280 AKVKQVDAA

-294 DQKEDYAVTAKM
+294 SQKEDYAVTAKM
-306 LKEEK
+306 LKDEQ
-311 GNYNEL
+311 GNYNDL
-317 VKQLQEI
+317 VKQLQTV
-324 SVSLRGHR
+324 SVSLRGHQ
-332 YDLEDLNKR
+332 YELKDLNKR
-341 LQSIDESI
+341 LQSIEESI
-349 KNNANINDDLKKKIE
+349 KNNANINDEQKKKIE
-364 DLHTTLVH
+364 GLHTDLVH
-372 AVDALEEAQALVDT
+372 AVDALEEAQALVNT
-386 RNDEL
+386 RNDEYD
-391 SAANEEVMA
+391 AANRDVMA
-400 ATEAWSVALSKKNV
+400 ATEAWSLALSEKNV
-414 AYQKDLLAKKYFDAV
+414 AYQKDELAKTYYSTV
-429 KTNTDNKF
+429 KSTSSLNSVK
-437 DLVTLSLFNTVYLD
+437 LSLFNTAYLD
-451 DTKSWND
+451 DTKAWND
-458 FFALVD
+458 FLAIVG
-464 IATESD
+464 ITTESD
-470 KELFFELAK
+470 RELFLEFAK
-479 ELYDNA
+479 GLYDSAMN
-485 KTAGIDET
+485 AGIQ
-493 VAITSDINDV
+493 ATSSIRSNINSTDA
-503 NTGLGKVTN
+503 GLGKVTN
-512 DYVTSVNDTYK
+512 DYVTSINEAYEAAEQKAEEADT
-523 VTEQDAEDA
+523 
-532 DSELE
+532 ELVE
-537 KCTVAVNES
+537 CTTAVNES
-546 VANKAD
+546 VAKKAE
-552 AEEALKT
+552 AEEALKEAKT
-559 AKAKEEKARTE
+559 AESKARTA
-570 YITVRNSIIHNNEL
+570 YITVKNSIIHNNEL
-584 DKDLLALLNKLEDQ
+584 DKDLLALLNRLEDQ
-598 KSELEVTI
+598 KSELEATI
-606 SDEESKEATL
+606 AEEESQEATL
-616 RKSCTTSIDRIL
+616 RKACTTSIDRIL

-665 YAVYANLNAV
+665 YAVYTNLNAV

-685 DNGQYLMVDTAYL
+685 DNGKYLMVDTAYL

-758 VTTTY
+758 VTTAN
-763 WKDRAD
+763 WKDRDD
-769 SEIRYKASYA
+769 SEIRYRASFA

-791 LGNHRE
+791 LGKHRE

-854 MLDVDNYS
+854 MLDVDGYS

-873 MDFAHLPAAK
+873 MDFTHMPAAK
-883 WYVEATPTDFGGY
+883 WYVGSTPTDFGGY

-930 YQGSVEEKNDTFVL
+930 YQGYVEEKNDTFVL

-956 TATGDPRAL
+956 TATEDPRAL
-965 FTLGYLNISSGLNVE
+965 FTLNYLNISSGLNVE
-980 VGNKTINNDSVL
+980 VGDKTINNDSVL
-992 VVSADSEDKF
+992 VVSANSVDKF
-1002 RLHRIGD
+1002 RLQRVG
-1009 NKEYGYGNS
+1009 NNREYGYGNS

-1026 SLYNPNKLNQHN
+1026 SLYNPNKLNKHN

-1050 MMVVSNAA
+1050 MMVVSDAA

-1078 LINAAWDKKAGV
+1078 LIDAAWDKKAGV

-1103 AETRTSAFALV
+1103 AETRTSSFALV

-1121 REFTKEELGE
+1121 REFTKDELGE
-1131 KNILKFYRTRSTDKE
+1131 KNMLKFYRTRSTDKE

-1152 AAELNLL
+1152 ATDLNLL
-1159 AVEGKGDNAEALA
+1159 AVEGKGDNADALA

-1179 TETGVL
+1179 TEAGVL
-1185 MPQYFIARNVT
+1185 MPQYFIGRNVT

-1204 CGEDHTSLADSL
+1204 CGEDHASLADSL
-1216 SCDHTHVTP
+1216 ACVHTHVTP
-1225 DTLFG
+1225 DTIFG

-1242 NKYNRENK
+1242 NKYDWENK

-1381 VIGGNGTVTVKG
+1381 VIGGKGTVTVKG

-1433 GEAAVPAIVK
+1433 GETAVPAIVK

>member
-1 MNKKFSTLVAS
+1 MNKKFSTLVAG

-18 VGTSYAQTQTVYT
+18 VGTGYAQTQDVYT
-31 KATAPSLEA
+31 KATAPSIEA

-77 FVPYFQANIG
+77 FIPYFQANIG

-121 AKAQDYKGGARTASH
+121 AKAQDYKGGVRTASH

-236 VSDGMPNKWV
+236 VSEGIPNKWV

-280 SKVKLVDAA
+280 AKVKQVDAA

-294 DQKEDYAVTAKM
+294 SQKEDYAVTAKM
-306 LKEEK
+306 LKDEQ
-311 GNYNEL
+311 GNYNDL
-317 VKQLQEI
+317 VKQLQTV
-324 SVSLRGHR
+324 SVSLRGHQ
-332 YDLEDLNKR
+332 YELKDLNKR
-341 LQSIDESI
+341 LQSIEENI
-349 KNNANINDDLKKKIE
+349 KNNANISDAQKQKIE
-364 DLHTTLVH
+364 GLLRELVH
-372 AVDALEEAQALVDT
+372 AEDA
-386 RNDEL
+386 L
-391 SAANEEVMA
+391 SAANEVVSDREAELMTANGELLA
-400 ATEAWSVALSKKNV
+400 ATTAKQTALTTQSVAEQKKN
-414 AYQKDLLAKKYFDAV
+414 LADAF
-429 KTNTDNKF
+429 KGLQDDANADIAALTF
-437 DLVTLSLFNTVYLD
+437 DLFNKEYLD
-451 DTKSWND
+451 DSKSWNTI
-458 FFALVD
+458 FTAAA
-464 IATESD
+464 IETESD
-470 KELFFELAK
+470 KELFMAFAK
-479 ELYDNA
+479 ELYANVIAGEAGADAWTLNQTEC
-485 KTAGIDET
+485 KTATATYITNVVDEALNQANAGVTAAEQT
-493 VAITSDINDV
+493 V
-503 NTGLGKVTN
+503 K
-512 DYVTSVNDTYK
+512 
-523 VTEQDAEDA
+523 E
-532 DSELE
+532 
-537 KCTVAVNES
+537 
-546 VANKAD
+546 
-552 AEEALKT
+552 AEEKVADLETKKAAAEESLDA
-559 AKAKEEKARTE
+559 AKAAESKARTA
-570 YITVRNSIIHNNEL
+570 YITVKNSIIHSGEL
-584 DKDLLALLNKLEDQ
+584 DKDLLALQKRLEDQ
-598 KSELEVTI
+598 KSELEATI
-606 SDEESKEATL
+606 EEEESKEDTL
-616 RKSCTTSIDRIL
+616 NKACMTSIDRIL

-665 YAVYANLNAV
+665 YAVYTNLNAV

-685 DNGQYLMVDTAYL
+685 DNGKYLMVDTAYL

-758 VTTTY
+758 VTTAN
-763 WKDRAD
+763 WKDRDD
-769 SEIRYKASYA
+769 SEIRYRASFA

-791 LGNHRE
+791 LGKHRE

-854 MLDVDNYS
+854 MLDVDGYS

-873 MDFAHLPAAK
+873 MDFTHMPAAK
-883 WYVEATPTDFGGY
+883 WYVGSTPTDFGGY

-930 YQGSVEEKNDTFVL
+930 YQGYVEEKNDTFVL

-956 TATGDPRAL
+956 TATEDPRAL
-965 FTLGYLNISSGLNVE
+965 FTLNYLNISSGLNVE
-980 VGNKTINNDSVL
+980 VGDKTINNDSVL
-992 VVSADSEDKF
+992 VVSANSEDKF
-1002 RLHRIGD
+1002 RLHRVG
-1009 NKEYGYGNS
+1009 NNREYGYGNS

-1026 SLYNPNKLNQHN
+1026 SLYNPNKLNKHN

-1050 MMVVSNAA
+1050 MMVVSDAA

-1078 LINAAWDKKAGV
+1078 LIDAAWDKKAGV

-1103 AETRTSAFALV
+1103 AETRTSSFALV

-1121 REFTKEELGE
+1121 REFTKDELGE
-1131 KNILKFYRTRSTDKE
+1131 KNMLKFYRTRSTDKE

-1152 AAELNLL
+1152 ATDLNLL
-1159 AVEGKGDNAEALA
+1159 AVEGKGDNADALA

-1185 MPQYFIARNVT
+1185 MPQYFIGRNVT

-1204 CGEDHTSLADSL
+1204 CGEDHASLADSL
-1216 SCDHTHVTP
+1216 ACVHTHVTP
-1225 DTLFG
+1225 DTIFG

-1242 NKYNRENK
+1242 NKYDWENK

-1381 VIGGNGTVTVKG
+1381 VIGGKGTVTVKG